1 MVLDIDPL
9 ELTKGIVEGREQE
22 LPVKLADEDLGPAE
36 ALLEDPEGGKPEL
49 TTLEHVHHNVVV
61 EVAQLSLHLAPKEQ
75 AVEAQLDERP
85 LGVHQRSVAPIDER
99 ALLLVLRLQTA
110 TIDFKVVFFSWK
122 MRSARTPFVR
132 SSSLRRFERAA
143 SSSIRGWTLRPLMNE
158 STDKVLSCRKTGAFM
173 TTTPFSVSIP
183 TVICWRTGRL
193 PIVNVP

>member
-1 MVLDIDPL
+1 VVLDIDPL

-61 EVAQLSLHLAPKEQ
+61 EVAQLGLHLAPEEQ

-99 ALLLVLRLQTA
+99 ALLLVLRLQNRH
-110 TIDFKVVFFSWK
+110 D
-122 MRSARTPFVR
+122 RLQ
-132 SSSLRRFERAA
+132 SSVLLLENAERAH
-143 SSSIRGWTLRPLMNE
+143 
-158 STDKVLSCRKTGAFM
+158 AFRE
-173 TTTPFSVSIP
+173 VE
-183 TVICWRTGRL
+183 L
-193 PIVNVP
+193 LEAL